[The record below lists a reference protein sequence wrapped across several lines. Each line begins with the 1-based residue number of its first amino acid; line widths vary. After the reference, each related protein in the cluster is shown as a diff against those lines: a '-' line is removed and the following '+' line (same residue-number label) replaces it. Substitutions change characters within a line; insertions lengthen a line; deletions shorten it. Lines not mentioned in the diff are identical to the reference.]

1 MPIILGID
9 PGSNI
14 TGYGIINSNGTV
26 HQHVA
31 SGCIRVKTS
40 SGKSLY
46 KIFAEI
52 SELMNVY
59 QPEEVAIE
67 KVFVH
72 ANPNSALKL
81 GEARGAAIVAL
92 TKDDLV
98 IAEYSSRE
106 VKKTVVG
113 YGAAAKNQ
121 MQHMVKLLLKIKND
135 LQEDEADALAV
146 AICHAQHGKKQ

>member
-14 TGYGIINSNGTV
+14 TGYGIINSNGIT
-26 HQHVA
+26 HQYIA
-31 SGCIRVKTS
+31 SGYIRVKTS
-40 SGKSLY
+40 AAGKSLY

-52 SELMNVY
+52 SELMNIY
-59 QPEEVAIE
+59 QPQEVAIE

-92 TKDDLV
+92 TKNNLA

-146 AICHAQHGKKQ
+146 AICHAQHKRQ